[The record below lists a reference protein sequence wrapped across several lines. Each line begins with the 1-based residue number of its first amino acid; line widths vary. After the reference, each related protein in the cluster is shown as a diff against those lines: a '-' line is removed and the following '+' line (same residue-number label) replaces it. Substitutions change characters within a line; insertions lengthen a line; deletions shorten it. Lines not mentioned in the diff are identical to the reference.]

1 MNDSRAVRLSI
12 SSGVCL
18 VGAAFL
24 VSAFAGAGAGDGN
37 LAAGDTPDALP
48 RILLIAW
55 VGLALADIARQ
66 LLSARSERVAADPA
80 DAGLRN
86 SHVGIVMAV
95 SLALAIAI
103 VFLGYLVPIVIAL
116 PLLLYLTGTRAPVAF
131 AASFLL
137 LGPGLWLLF
146 HHLLG
151 IRLPILMSGG
161 LF

>member
-1 MNDSRAVRLSI
+1 MNHSRIVRLAI
-12 SSGVCL
+12 SSSVCL

-24 VSAFAGAGAGDGN
+24 VSAFAGAGAGTGN

-48 RILLIAW
+48 RILLFAW
-55 VGLALADIARQ
+55 VGLALADIVQQ
-66 LLSARSERVAADPA
+66 LLAGRSDRVPA
-80 DAGLRN
+80 GGAETGVRQA
-86 SHVGIVMAV
+86 HVALVMV
-95 SLALAIAI
+95 ISLAMAIAI
-103 VFLGYLVPIVIAL
+103 VFFGYLIPILIGL
-116 PLLLYLTGTRAPVAF
+116 PLLLYVTGTRSPVAF